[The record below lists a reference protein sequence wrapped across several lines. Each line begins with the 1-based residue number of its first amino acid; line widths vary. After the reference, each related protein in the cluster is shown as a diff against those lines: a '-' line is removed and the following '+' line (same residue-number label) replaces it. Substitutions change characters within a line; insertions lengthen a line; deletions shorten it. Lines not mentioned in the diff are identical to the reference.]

1 MLKFRIKILKNI
13 LDAPNPEQVK
23 FSMNE
28 ILHEIEESDVSN
40 KRFSQYMKSV
50 KSDIFFQM
58 RLKHSRREFNNLAE
72 ALKMLNE
79 GISINN
85 TLY

>member
-1 MLKFRIKILKNI
+1 MLKYRIKILKSI

-23 FSMNE
+23 YAMNE
-28 ILHEIEESDVSN
+28 ILLDIFESDVSN
-40 KRFSQYMKSV
+40 KRFSQYMISV

-58 RLKHSRREFNNLAE
+58 RLKHSRREFSNLTE

-79 GISINN
+79 GIYINK
-85 TLY
+85 TLF